1 MRIVVSLS
9 LLLLLAISCG
19 AVANS
24 GTLRDAFFSEVSA
37 LPGITEFQVKKNDLI
52 FVFMDEDYVCTVLA
66 AQVEPFDDERYTHLG
81 TIDCQFTENGVV
93 MESFDHLRKAR
104 MDPENI
110 VGAWDSKR
118 EKWRFDIEFDFE
130 KEEEEE

>member
-24 GTLRDAFFSEVSA
+24 GTLRDAFFTEVSA

-52 FVFMDEDYVCTVLA
+52 FVFMDEDYVCTVTA
-66 AQVEPFDDERYTHLG
+66 AEVEPFADERYTYLG

-93 MESFDHLRKAR
+93 METFEHLHKAR
-104 MDPENI
+104 MDPNNI
-110 VGAWDSKR
+110 VGAWDSER
-118 EKWRFDIEFDFE
+118 DKWRFDIEFEF
-130 KEEEEE
+130 EEEEEE